1 MIKLFTSYKEYKQ
14 FEEKTDCIIKRVR
27 VNDKYIVVEMEGN

>member
-14 FEEKTDCIIKRVR
+14 FEEDAECIIKRVR
-27 VNDKYIVVEMEGN
+27 VNDKYIVVEIEK

>member
-14 FEEKTDCIIKRVR
+14 FEEDTECIIKRVR
-27 VNDKYIVVEMEGN
+27 VNDKYIVVEIEEC

>member
-14 FEEKTDCIIKRVR
+14 FEEDTEYIIKRVR
-27 VNDKYIVVEMEGN
+27 VNDKYIVVEVEEC